1 MTTENIHEIVELQRR
16 IFTLGGTRSVEN
28 RIHQLKRLEEGIL
41 KYESAFYEALWKDLH
56 KSKEEAFLTEISI
69 VLIETRNAIKNV
81 AKWAKPKLAKP
92 SITTLPSIGYIA
104 PEPLGTALIISP
116 WNYPVNLLFCPLVG
130 ALAAGCTAVL
140 KPSPYTPSVSAV
152 CKKMVEEFFPENIVA
167 IIEGNRDVNT
177 LLLKERYDIIFFTGS
192 PKLARV
198 ITAAAAPNLTPT
210 ILELGGK
217 SPCIVDKEADIKLAA
232 KRIMW
237 GKIINAGQ
245 TCIAP
250 DYLFV
255 HAEVK
260 HLLFDEMKKAVD
272 TLLPN
277 IKENNYFPRIVNSKS
292 FKRLSGYL
300 KSGNIIFGGDT
311 DEHERYISPTLID
324 NVDPESPIM
333 QEEIFGP
340 ILPAMTFKDI
350 EEVITF
356 VNSREKPLAFY
367 YFGSTDKGWKVINR
381 TTSGGACLN
390 DVIMHISNSNMP
402 FGGVGNSGMGRYHGK
417 ESFLAF
423 SNRRSVLNSVTTI
436 DNPIKYPPFKG
447 VGLLKKIL

>member
-1 MTTENIHEIVELQRR
+1 MNQRFMR
-16 IFTLGGTRSVEN
+16 
-28 RIHQLKRLEEGIL
+28 
-41 KYESAFYEALWKDLH
+41 
-56 KSKEEAFLTEISI
+56 
-69 VLIETRNAIKNV
+69 
-81 AKWAKPKLAKP
+81 
-92 SITTLPSIGYIA
+92 
-104 PEPLGTALIISP
+104 
-116 WNYPVNLLFCPLVG
+116 FCPLVG

-192 PKLARV
+192 PKLARI

-340 ILPAMTFKDI
+340 ILPAMSFKDI